1 MARLLIDGMWRT
13 DSDGAVA
20 LAGPRAQAGQFRS
33 AIGDDEFP
41 AEPHRYHLF
50 VSYSCPFAHR
60 TLIARALKSLDD
72 WVPISVVHPRWNT
85 DDGWKFGDTPM
96 STPDKSG
103 EAFTHLYQAYAN
115 SRPGL
120 TARVT
125 VPVLWDTKT
134 RQIVNNESLD
144 IVRMFDVAFAELQ
157 KSGFSLQHSSD
168 QENADEL
175 TGRIATDLSIAVYQ
189 AGGAVSQNI
198 FDEVV
203 ERIFALLD
211 SLEDRLSDGRP
222 YLMGSELRIPDVV
235 AFTPLVRFD
244 AVYNPLFRIS
254 LRRLV
259 DYPHLRG
266 LVRRIW
272 ELPEVKDTVRF
283 DHILAHY
290 HDGDWGVSNR
300 SIIPPL
306 PAIDFRS
313 PLEPK
318 SGSFLVASSN

>member
-1 MARLLIDGMWRT
+1 MARLLVDGTWRT
-13 DSDGAVA
+13 DSDGALA
-20 LAGPRAQAGQFRS
+20 LAGARAQAGEFRKV
-33 AIGDDEFP
+33 IGGDGFP

-60 TLIARALKSLDD
+60 ALIARALKSLDD
-72 WVPISVVHPRWNT
+72 WVSVSVVHPRWNT

-96 STPDKSG
+96 STPDRSG
-103 EAFTHLYQAYAN
+103 EGFTHLYQAYAK

-125 VPVLWDTKT
+125 VPVLWDMKT

-144 IVRMFDVAFAELQ
+144 MVRMFDVAFVALQ
-157 KSGFSLQHSSD
+157 NSKFSLQHLSD
-168 QENADEL
+168 QREADEL
-175 TGRIATDLSIAVYQ
+175 TGRIAADLSIAVYQ
-189 AGGAVSQNI
+189 AGAAVSQAI
-198 FDEVV
+198 FDEVLG
-203 ERIFALLD
+203 RIFALLD
-211 SLEDRLSDGRP
+211 FLEDRLSDGRP

-272 ELPEVKDTVRF
+272 EVPAVRETVRF

-290 HDGDWGVSNR
+290 HDGDWSVSNR

-306 PAIDFRS
+306 PAVDFRS
-313 PLEPK
+313 LLEPK
-318 SGSFLVASSN
+318 SRPFPILSSN